1 MTIKTFNANRVGGG
15 TFELEQDATTGEYK
29 LKEVGFIKLPELK
42 LPEIDQADPI
52 IPDPAD
58 PDPDP
63 DPDPSD
69 PGTGGGGSGGGG
81 DNQQLDYTGTRFRED
96 IQKQATGDTNLTE
109 QAKQFS
115 ASDIA
120 YQNYKQ
126 VQQNYKNAI
135 DQDAPSP
142 ELRQLSLDLD
152 RARANVGMVTTGNQR
167 FGATGDEG
175 FVGPDKTGFG
185 TQEVNEDLIDRGNP
199 TGDSRIVSEEQG
211 LTGDAASKFAQARQS
226 MTMPVDYN
234 LPGARSPVPY
244 SNLDPYQQS
253 FLDKAPGFETRVS
266 MLPDVAAPVKTAAT
280 QFGVPDAVR
289 FGQPSL
295 PDPISKPK
303 QNILKTAENFINNN
317 TTIKAMGGFM
327 ETGAKIAIGIG
338 DAILGVTPAEKRRRE
353 ADSSAAKSL
362 GYTTVGELGGST
374 DPGRI
379 ASVRLADGTIA
390 TSSADSVFVGF
401 NRDSAKGNLSGAA
414 AKRIETRNSKKTQDR
429 LISKYG
435 SANHPKVVEFNNK
448 TKSFQNELNDFNNKK
463 KEQPVT
469 GTTKPG
475 ESGGAQDKG
484 GKSIV
489 CTAMYQT
496 TGLQDWAKAMKIW
509 YIYQKKYLTIQH
521 QEGYHKLF
529 KPFVKGMHKNNI
541 IKAIGAH
548 FAKHRTQHL
557 KHVMFNSKPS
567 LLGKIYN
574 KILEPICYWAGRK

>member
-1 MTIKTFNANRVGGG
+1 MATFDPNRVGPG
-15 TFELEQDATTGEYK
+15 TFELVKDPSTGEYK
-29 LKEVGFIKLPELK
+29 LKQVGFFKLPDLS
-42 LPEIDQADPI
+42 LPTIDQAPYPV
-52 IPDPAD
+52 PDDGDDRGDDNGDDNQTP
-58 PDPDP
+58 
-63 DPDPSD
+63 D

-81 DNQQLDYTGTRFRED
+81 D
-96 IQKQATGDTNLTE
+96 
-109 QAKQFS
+109 
-115 ASDIA
+115 
-120 YQNYKQ
+120 
-126 VQQNYKNAI
+126 
-135 DQDAPSP
+135 
-142 ELRQLSLDLD
+142 SLDLTRLRTPD
-152 RARANVGMVTTGNQR
+152 DQIDQAAQISQNLRAFSPDTAQEQFRRQTALPNMTGVFSPDTAPQQFRRQTTL
-167 FGATGDEG
+167 
-175 FVGPDKTGFG
+175 P
-185 TQEVNEDLIDRGNP
+185 EVNEDLIDRGNP
-199 TGDSRIVSEEQG
+199 TGDSKIVSEEQG
-211 LTGDAASKFAQARQS
+211 LTGDAASKFAQARQA

-303 QNILKTAENFINNN
+303 QNVLKTAENLVNNN
-317 TTIKAMGGFM
+317 TTIKVLGGFM

-353 ADSSAAKSL
+353 ANSATAKSL
-362 GYTTVGELGGST
+362 GYTTRGELGSSV

-379 ASVRLADGTIA
+379 AAVRLADGTVA

-401 NRDSAKGNLSGAA
+401 NRDAAKGNLSGSA